1 MADDCARS
9 GTSRM
14 GLQCIN
20 IMYSLCVGNDD
31 DDGRREYARD
41 ENDFGTYA
49 MHGSRMNTYAAAVRI
64 MYVI

>member
-1 MADDCARS
+1 MVDGCARS

-31 DDGRREYARD
+31 DDDGRREYARD
-41 ENDFGTYA
+41 E
-49 MHGSRMNTYAAAVRI
+49 RK
-64 MYVI
+64 